1 MKEGIK
7 DVCAALSTLK
17 NDILL
22 YTHILMK
29 KFNLFLLYY
38 GSLLH
43 TIFLFPMLY
52 MANIHPNNPIYWAF
66 LLNHL
71 MFSYFLFVR
80 GCAFGITQTFKI
92 IEHENAEKAI
102 QEDINK
108 NN

>member
-1 MKEGIK
+1 MKEEIK

-29 KFNLFLLYY
+29 KFNLFIVKF
-38 GSLLH
+38 GSILH
-43 TIFLFPMLY
+43 TLFIFPILY
-52 MANIHPNNPIYWAF
+52 KANIHPNNPIYWAF
-66 LLNHL
+66 LLNHI
-71 MFSYFLFVR
+71 MFSYFLLVR
-80 GCAFGITQTFKI
+80 GIAYGISKTIDI
-92 IEHENAEKAI
+92 ISHEEAAKTI